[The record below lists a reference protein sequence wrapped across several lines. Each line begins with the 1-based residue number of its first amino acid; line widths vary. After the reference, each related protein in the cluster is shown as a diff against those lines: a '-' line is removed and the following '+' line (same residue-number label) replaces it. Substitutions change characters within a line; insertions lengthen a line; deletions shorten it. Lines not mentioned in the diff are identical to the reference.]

1 MSTTL
6 KAFEF
11 ETKCLKLM
19 DEVMNN
25 REEIVTTKNRCPI
38 GRLMPY
44 RAKPE
49 RLYGV
54 DKGRFEILGDV
65 VAPAAVEW
73 DALTGKT
80 WDGDHLFLST
90 LLEFTN
96 T

>member
-1 MSTTL
+1 MAST
-6 KAFEF
+6 
-11 ETKCLKLM
+11 
-19 DEVMNN
+19 
-25 REEIVTTKNRCPI
+25 
-38 GRLMPY
+38 
-44 RAKPE
+44 RAVS
-49 RLYGV
+49 RYWGH
-54 DKGRFEILGDV
+54 V